1 MATPVSGYDLVIFDN
16 DGVLIDSAPLA
27 LGVVVGLMNEIGW
40 FLTVEEAAEL
50 FLGNSLGRA
59 TELATERGF
68 TVPESFTR
76 TFQERFFDS
85 YRLHLQA
92 TPGVIDVLEHLTVPS
107 FAVSGAS
114 KHQIALGLGLTGL
127 LHHFD
132 GRIISGDDVAEGKP
146 APDLFLHAAATLGVA
161 PDRCAVVE
169 DAPAGVDAAH
179 AAGMTVFGYTALTPA
194 RFIDHANGGVFVD
207 MAELPDL
214 LNGS

>member
-107 FAVSGAS
+107 CAVSGAS

-146 APDLFLHAAATLGVA
+146 APDLFLLAARTMGVAPERCVVIDDSALGIEAGNQAGMTTIGFAAIVPPDRLAAATNGVV
-161 PDRCAVVE
+161 RS
-169 DAPAGVDAAH
+169 
-179 AAGMTVFGYTALTPA
+179 MY
-194 RFIDHANGGVFVD
+194 
-207 MAELPDL
+207 ELL
-214 LNGS
+214 SVLR